1 VAVVAV
7 VAVAV
12 AVVAVVAVSLSV
24 EAAALC
30 MRSSTR
36 AWSWTI
42 MHSITTRQ
50 QLAKILV
57 MTHFAHTDCSGLLSP
72 ALLWIQPT

>member
-1 VAVVAV
+1 
-7 VAVAV
+7 
-12 AVVAVVAVSLSV
+12 VVAVVAVSLSV

-30 MRSSTR
+30 MSSSTKT
-36 AWSWTI
+36 WSWAI
-42 MHSITTRQ
+42 MHSITPRQ